1 MVLPFDRAKE
11 VMARRMEK
19 GNAYLNPETAE
30 SVTALVNIN
39 RAGLITFDS
48 QEGLKYGSVIE
59 EQSELRRYAEEPDVN
74 SEERVIRMDVLETH
88 KARIGHHYK
97 SSERAYLC
105 GFMKR
110 DQGHAFIDWMN
121 GNTDKLAYI
130 TVVTEADAPDYK
142 IGVTYEGTA
151 PAKKDIVFKR
161 FFTSLPLIIRQID
174 FDSYKT
180 VNAGI
185 KDDSDTLVWV
195 NLADLVHGR
204 HAQNPKGLY
213 QDVLRGLKA
222 VAEPRRRST
231 RKARLNKKS
240 SLK

>member
-1 MVLPFDRAKE
+1 MPLPFNKAKE
-11 VMARRMEK
+11 AMARTMEK
-19 GNAYLNPETAE
+19 GKAYLNPETAE
-30 SVTALVNIN
+30 NITALVNIN

-74 SEERVIRMDVLETH
+74 SEERTIRLEQLKAH
-88 KARIGHHYK
+88 RARIGHHYK
-97 SSERAYLC
+97 STERAYLC

-110 DQGHAFIDWMN
+110 DQGNAFIDWMN

-130 TVVTEADAPDYK
+130 TVVTDADAPDYK

-151 PAKKDIVFKR
+151 PAKKDIVFNR

-174 FDSYKT
+174 FDNYKT

-185 KDDSDTLVWV
+185 TDDSDTLVWV

-204 HAQNPKGLY
+204 RAQSSRGLFT
-213 QDVLRGLKA
+213 DVLRGLA
-222 VAEPRRRST
+222 ALNQPTRRTTQRIT
-231 RKARLNKKS
+231 RKRSKVL
-240 SLK
+240 